1 MEWLKFM
8 EDLEAAG
15 ELEKLI
21 FVRSIILRV
30 HSSDYRASAVEK
42 DICSTTAKLD
52 RFSVSGMF
60 LFIFN

>member
-15 ELEKLI
+15 ELEKLL

>member
-1 MEWLKFM
+1 MEWLNFL

-21 FVRSIILRV
+21 FVQSSILRV

-42 DICSTTAKLD
+42 DMCSTTAKLD

-60 LFIFN
+60 LFIL